1 MRRSSPAPV
10 AAAAAAG
17 DGCGGHGGWLGCD
30 DYVCC
35 CPGGGGDG
43 ELGQRVSEGVGGCF
57 PQEWLSWQGEWWSAE
72 GVWAWGRCEKKHW
85 RWLPLLLQLRDD
97 CEWKALEMSLPLLWG
112 WLGGQGCRRPRRHA
126 SPAGVA
132 AAAAAVAVGT
142 PPPCTCCL
150 HCRLHWSCGWAAHC
164 SDCPPRRACRSLDGE
179 AAAEHGVRACFQT
192 CATAPGT
199 HVKH

>member
-132 AAAAAVAVGT
+132 AAAAAVA
-142 PPPCTCCL
+142 PPLPL
-150 HCRLHWSCGWAAHC
+150 SAAK
-164 SDCPPRRACRSLDGE
+164 RGGE
-179 AAAEHGVRACFQT
+179 AAVPGKGGDGAVLEEGLRAGAAAAAEA
-192 CATAPGT
+192 AAAAPPAPGAPGAADGPPG
-199 HVKH
+199 VLC